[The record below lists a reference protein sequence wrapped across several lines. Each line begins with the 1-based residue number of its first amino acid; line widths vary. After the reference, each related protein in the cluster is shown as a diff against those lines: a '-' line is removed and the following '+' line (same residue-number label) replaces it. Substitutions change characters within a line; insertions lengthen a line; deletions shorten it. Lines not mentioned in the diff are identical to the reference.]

1 MKIFWNWKEVHVY
14 SNWCTCNSC
23 WFWKNLVLIMCCRH
37 GVSHTDRES
46 DRCCRIGTRCAEES
60 STEWERLPAYHPLY
74 LLTDPQVMTNTCFTI
89 SVRNHSSEC
98 MLFVLCSWVRW
109 WEVILVWVG
118 LCSILSLPS
127 ISGYFDCNCEIS
139 QNICSYLCQIFQMY

>member
-46 DRCCRIGTRCAEES
+46 DRCCRIGTCCAEES

-74 LLTDPQVMTNTCFTI
+74 LLTDPQVMTNTCF
-89 SVRNHSSEC
+89 SVSAGNHSWKC

-127 ISGYFDCNCEIS
+127 ISGYFDCNCVR
-139 QNICSYLCQIFQMY
+139 FH